1 MHYRNW
7 LALGLVALMLAGLW
21 WQSRTTASQVLPR
34 TGGMAM
40 GTGWSLVLARGTPP
54 AQLGRAR
61 ALVALELERAEQAAS
76 NWRPET
82 DISRLNAAP
91 PGAWTPVGG
100 DFAQVLQASLD
111 LWRETGGAFDPT
123 LGAVVA
129 AWGFG
134 PNRAGAGQLPP
145 SEQALRRALRR
156 RGAGSLQLR
165 EGRDGGGAEARRTAD
180 VEIDLSGVAKGWGVD
195 LAAQALRQAGFDAF
209 LLEVGGEVRT
219 LGRPAPERPW
229 QVGIGAPA
237 ENLAA
242 PARGLAGT
250 LLAPDAGLA
259 VATSGD
265 YRNYIEVDGR
275 RLPHIF
281 DPATGRPLRNG
292 VASVSVAGGFGAMR
306 ADALATALA
315 VMGAEA
321 GLAWAAERDLAALFV
336 LRTPDDDRGGKW
348 ELHSTPQWDVR
359 AR

>member
-1 MHYRNW
+1 MRYRSW
-7 LALGLVALMLAGLW
+7 LALGLASVLLAALW
-21 WQSRTTASQVLPR
+21 WQSRTTASRVLPR

-40 GTGWSLVLARGTPP
+40 GTGWSLVLARGTPS

-76 NWRPET
+76 NWRPDT

-91 PGAWTPVGG
+91 PGVWTPIAD

-123 LGAVVA
+123 LGAVAA

-134 PNRAGAGQLPP
+134 PNPAGQVPP
-145 SEQALRRALRR
+145 SQQVLRQALRR
-156 RGAGSLQLR
+156 RGADALQLR
-165 EGRDGGGAEARRTAD
+165 QERGSMQARRTAEVD
-180 VEIDLSGVAKGWGVD
+180 LDLSGVAKGWGVD
-195 LAAQALRQAGFDAF
+195 LAAEALRRAGYEAF

-229 QVGIGAPA
+229 QLGIGAPA

-242 PARGLAGT
+242 PARDLAGT

-265 YRNYIEVDGR
+265 YRNYIEVDGM

-281 DPATGRPLRNG
+281 DPATGQPLRNG

-315 VMGAEA
+315 VMGVEA
-321 GLAWAAERDLAALFV
+321 GLAWAGQRGLAALFV
-336 LRTPDDDRGGKW
+336 LRAPDDDRSGKW
-348 ELHSTPQWDVR
+348 ELHSTPQWD
-359 AR
+359 AWAD